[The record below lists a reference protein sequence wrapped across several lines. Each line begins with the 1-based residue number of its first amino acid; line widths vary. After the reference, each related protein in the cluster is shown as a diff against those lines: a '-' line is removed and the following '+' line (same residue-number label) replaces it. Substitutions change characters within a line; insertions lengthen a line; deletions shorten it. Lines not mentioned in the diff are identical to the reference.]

1 MLKKLILK
9 KKTFQAFLMHH
20 HRAELFVLFN
30 WKKEEGVVSTMLR
43 CSCALTQ
50 NLNYQKLLTN
60 LASWEKNSSKQ
71 AVAITAAKK
80 GSFLDH
86 KRRERESQARG
97 SYGST
102 STGRIIEHANVSQY
116 LLCLRQSLYA
126 ATIRIAAN
134 ISC

>member
-1 MLKKLILK
+1 
-9 KKTFQAFLMHH
+9 
-20 HRAELFVLFN
+20 
-30 WKKEEGVVSTMLR
+30 MLR

-86 KRRERESQARG
+86 KRRERERVKQGGVTDRQAQEELLNTQMCLNTCSAFVR
-97 SYGST
+97 
-102 STGRIIEHANVSQY
+102 VSM
-116 LLCLRQSLYA
+116 LLLFE
-126 ATIRIAAN
+126 
-134 ISC
+134 

>member
-86 KRRERESQARG
+86 KRRERVKQGGVTDRQAQEELLNTQMCLNTCSSAFVR
-97 SYGST
+97 
-102 STGRIIEHANVSQY
+102 VSMLFY
-116 LLCLRQSLYA
+116 YS
-126 ATIRIAAN
+126 N
-134 ISC
+134 SCKY

>member
-1 MLKKLILK
+1 MLKKLILKK

-20 HRAELFVLFN
+20 HRAENCLFCSTGRRR
-30 WKKEEGVVSTMLR
+30 KKGC
-43 CSCALTQ
+43 CSALTQ

-86 KRRERESQARG
+86 KRRERESSKG
-97 SYGST
+97 EL
-102 STGRIIEHANVSQY
+102 RIDKHRKNY
-116 LLCLRQSLYA
+116 
-126 ATIRIAAN
+126 
-134 ISC
+134 

>member
-86 KRRERESQARG
+86 KRRERESSKG
-97 SYGST
+97 EL
-102 STGRIIEHANVSQY
+102 RIDKHRKNY
-116 LLCLRQSLYA
+116 
-126 ATIRIAAN
+126 
-134 ISC
+134 